1 MQGQLLITGKEYCD
15 FVVWTPKGIVIDRIH
30 QDFYFTEKLSQKL
43 TVFYVDFMISAI
55 VGFTLSSRYKMV
67 QVQHMINQNCIA
79 FANNQSMVK

>member
-1 MQGQLLITGKEYCD
+1 MATLHSYYTQVQGQLLITGKEYCD

-55 VGFTLSSRYKMV
+55 VGFTLE
-67 QVQHMINQNCIA
+67 QQIQNGA
-79 FANNQSMVK
+79 SAAHD